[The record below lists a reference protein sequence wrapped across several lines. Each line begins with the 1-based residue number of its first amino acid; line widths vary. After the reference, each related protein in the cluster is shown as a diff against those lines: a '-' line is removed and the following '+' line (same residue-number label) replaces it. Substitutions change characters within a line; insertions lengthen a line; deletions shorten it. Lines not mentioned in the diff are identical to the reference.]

1 MAYKA
6 SDYPQVKRSS
16 EKYDVAKSKR
26 IAIEK
31 DFKAA
36 KTTDKNYA
44 TLKSA
49 IVEAKSQEEIS
60 LIISKLVKKSS
71 EVKK

>member
-44 TLKSA
+44 TLKAA
-49 IVEAKSQEEIS
+49 IVEAKTKRK
-60 LIISKLVKKSS
+60 LLLRIIKL
-71 EVKK
+71 